1 METLADATVV
11 LKQLTILWETEV
23 KYIRVCAQLHVT
35 LGTPRT
41 VACQAPLTMGF
52 PKQEHWSV
60 LPFPPL
66 GDRSNPGIKLLSLA
80 PPALAGGFLTTAP
93 PGKPSYHT
101 ANSRWTKEGSLKSKI
116 EDV

>member
-41 VACQAPLTMGF
+41 VACQAPLTIAF
-52 PKQEHWSV
+52 SRQEHWSG
-60 LPFPPL
+60 LPFPIPGDLPAQGSNSCLLHLLHWQVDSLPL
-66 GDRSNPGIKLLSLA
+66 HHL
-80 PPALAGGFLTTAP
+80 
-93 PGKPSYHT
+93 
-101 ANSRWTKEGSLKSKI
+101 GSLLPHSKFQVDQRRKL
-116 EDV
+116 EK